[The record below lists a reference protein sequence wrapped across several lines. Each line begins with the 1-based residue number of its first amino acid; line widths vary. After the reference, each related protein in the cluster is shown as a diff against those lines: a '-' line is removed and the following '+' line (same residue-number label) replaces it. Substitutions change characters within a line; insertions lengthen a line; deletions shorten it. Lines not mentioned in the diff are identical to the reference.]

1 MEKHQQLHETLR
13 AAVQFLDSAASQ
25 VRDLPLDST
34 KEHIRLIA
42 GAIANVFQVL
52 HTVEA
57 ESPDLTKRYDEPSEE
72 AKMANRRLG
81 EALIEA
87 EDIAEKGDLE
97 FAQSFLERFAES
109 EPSMRHRD
117 IAIIEATR
125 YKLRRDQ

>member
-25 VRDLPLDST
+25 VRDLPLDPT
-34 KEHIRLIA
+34 KENIRLIA

-72 AKMANRRLG
+72 VKMANRRLG

-87 EDIAEKGDLE
+87 EDIAENGDLKS
-97 FAQSFLERFAES
+97 AQSFLERFAES